1 MSAWDDS
8 HWTGYNA
15 QILNV
20 FAGGETA
27 WIDFRYVDLGHVGWR
42 RLLGD
47 TVEDVSRV
55 LAIATAAKQ
64 SGFLVAIRATNGSG
78 PGGTAEIT
86 AIQSV

>member
-20 FAGGETA
+20 FAGGGST
-27 WIDFRYVDLGHVGWR
+27 WIEFKYVDLGYVGWR

-47 TVEDVSRV
+47 TAEDVSHV
-55 LAIATAAKQ
+55 LDIATDAKAAAY
-64 SGFLVAIRATNGSG
+64 FVALRATNGSG
-78 PGGTAEIT
+78 PNGTAEIT